1 MDCGLK
7 EMRWNMNNEVDNVT
21 LGLKSFGSSWGNSYT
36 NILYNILISV
46 LVVKNPNCSKTL

>member
-1 MDCGLK
+1 
-7 EMRWNMNNEVDNVT
+7 MRWNMNNEVDNVT